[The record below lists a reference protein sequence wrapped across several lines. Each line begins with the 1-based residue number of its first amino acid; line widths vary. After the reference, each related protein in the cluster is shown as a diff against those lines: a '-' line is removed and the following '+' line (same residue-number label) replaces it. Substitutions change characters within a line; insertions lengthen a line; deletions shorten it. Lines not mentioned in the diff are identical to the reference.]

1 MTSGPVASNY
11 EEEHSNS
18 TVNTIVV
25 EIEIVHKEPT
35 TVLSVSLVHWPH
47 AHQNSNAFR
56 QRCFVLEGSEYL

>member
-18 TVNTIVV
+18 TKNTAVV
-25 EIEIVHKEPT
+25 EIENVQEPT
-35 TVLSVSLVHWPH
+35 TILSVSLVYRPH